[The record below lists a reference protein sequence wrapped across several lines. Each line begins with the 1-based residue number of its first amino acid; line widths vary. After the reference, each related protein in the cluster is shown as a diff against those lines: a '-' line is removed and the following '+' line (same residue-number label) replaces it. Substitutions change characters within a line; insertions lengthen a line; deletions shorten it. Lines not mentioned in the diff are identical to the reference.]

1 MRIFLFV
8 LMLMGVTTP
17 AIIAQ
22 SAAQPDKNDPQ
33 AKKILDK
40 VRKKYEAYQ
49 TVEAAFSLTI
59 ELPGQPKEVQK
70 GTISQDGAKFRL
82 DMSDQVIVSDG
93 KITWVYLKKNNE
105 VQINDADPGDAGEN
119 GFMTPKELLRRYEK
133 GDFLYTLSDKV
144 TEGGRVLTQIEF
156 KPKDRNSE
164 YSKMRV
170 SIDESTN
177 TIVSIKAFA
186 KDGGRYTFAIAKLT
200 PNKKFAASHFT
211 FDTKKYPGVKVED
224 LRM

>member
-1 MRIFLFV
+1 
-8 LMLMGVTTP
+8 
-17 AIIAQ
+17 
-22 SAAQPDKNDPQ
+22 
-33 AKKILDK
+33 
-40 VRKKYEAYQ
+40 
-49 TVEAAFSLTI
+49 
-59 ELPGQPKEVQK
+59 
-70 GTISQDGAKFRL
+70 
-82 DMSDQVIVSDG
+82 MSDQVIVSDG

-105 VQINDADPGDAGEN
+105 VQINDADPANAEGEN

-164 YSKMRV
+164 YSRIRV

-177 TIVSIKAFA
+177 TDCSIKAFA

-211 FDTKKYPGVKVED
+211 LDPKISRRKSRRPADVNAF
-224 LRM
+224 R